1 MSNRQMRM
9 LPKPNQIKQNIRLLR
24 AITQSQQAEIQPRN
38 YWGTWA
44 HRLKSLNHQS
54 TEGIPRPSLTLLSLG
69 RP

>member
-24 AITQSQQAEIQPRN
+24 AITQSQQAEIQPQH

-44 HRLKSLNHQS
+44 HPLKSLNHQS
-54 TEGIPRPSLTLLSLG
+54 TKGIPRPSLTL
-69 RP
+69 